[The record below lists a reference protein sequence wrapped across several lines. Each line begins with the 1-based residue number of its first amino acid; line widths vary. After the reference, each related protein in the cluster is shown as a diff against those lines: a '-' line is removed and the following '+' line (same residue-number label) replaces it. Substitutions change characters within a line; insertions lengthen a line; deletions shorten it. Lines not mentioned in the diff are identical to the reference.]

1 MTDFPVLEPEKRTTT
16 PNRRRFLSLTAF
28 GVAGVAFATPVVM
41 SAPGKASGIEHFDEI
56 YQGRRIQGLVVAGH
70 ERHLPP
76 QSVLIDGRPL
86 HVMRDG
92 SGCFTSAVD
101 HYRPVRSLRE
111 VARKAVD
118 LLQGAELSTGHH
130 GMWSR

>member
-1 MTDFPVLEPEKRTTT
+1 MTAL
-16 PNRRRFLSLTAF
+16 
-28 GVAGVAFATPVVM
+28 GVAGVAFAAPAAM
-41 SAPGKASGIEHFDEI
+41 SASGQASGVEHFDEI
-56 YQGRRIQGLVVAGH
+56 YRARRIQGLVVVGH

-92 SGCFTSAVD
+92 NGCFTSAVD
-101 HYRPVRSLRE
+101 HYRPVRSLKE

-118 LLQGAELSTGHH
+118 LLQGAELRTGHH